1 MEKTKCVPFFLFPGL
16 ACTERL
22 FEPQKEGL
30 APVCRVCVPAWTEP
44 AAGECLRDFARR
56 WGEAVWRAYYSPEVP
71 ESERLDPAAGCFVG
85 GLSFGGMCAPFAGEV
100 LEEHGVRVFAC
111 FGLATI
117 QDGTQLPRSSR
128 FLWRTVNFL
137 PCGGWGLLKVLCG
150 ASLKCFSR
158 RFSMPRRETYLQLLE
173 SPCRRSHRVLRMI
186 VGTSAK
192 NEGRARDQRR
202 RWVYL
207 VFGLLLGIFSLSSLV
222 SDITRF
228 DENFSG
234 ILDGVI
240 TVVIDVTS
248 IIMVVEMFVAGV
260 KVKLLKKKISET
272 KTEEIAA

>member
-44 AAGECLRDFARR
+44 SAGEPLRDFARR

-117 QDGTQLPRSSR
+117 QDGTQIPRSSR
-128 FLWRTVNFL
+128 FLWRTVNFR

-186 VGTSAK
+186 VGWRD
-192 NEGRARDQRR
+192 GRAEYSFPRIHIHGQRDM
-202 RWVYL
+202 
-207 VFGLLLGIFSLSSLV
+207 LLPLRKLERESV
-222 SDITRF
+222 SR
-228 DENFSG
+228 
-234 ILDGVI
+234 ILD
-240 TVVIDVTS
+240 
-248 IIMVVEMFVAGV
+248 AGH
-260 KVKLLKKKISET
+260 LLTLTRPAEVNDFLK
-272 KTEEIAA
+272 EEIRRILDVQE

>member
-1 MEKTKCVPFFLFPGL
+1 MEKTKSVPFFLFPGL

-30 APVCRVCVPAWTEP
+30 LQVCRVCVPAWTEP
-44 AAGECLRDFARR
+44 SADEPLRDFARR
-56 WGEAVWRAYYSPEVP
+56 WGESVWTAYYSPEVP

-117 QDGTQLPRSSR
+117 QDGTQIPRFSR
-128 FLWRTVNFL
+128 FLWRMVNFL

-173 SPCRRSHRVLRMI
+173 SPCRRSHRVLQMI
-186 VGTSAK
+186 VGWRD
-192 NEGRARDQRR
+192 GRAEYGFPRIHIHGRRDM
-202 RWVYL
+202 
-207 VFGLLLGIFSLSSLV
+207 LLPLRKLEREGV
-222 SDITRF
+222 SC
-228 DENFSG
+228 
-234 ILDGVI
+234 ILD
-240 TVVIDVTS
+240 
-248 IIMVVEMFVAGV
+248 AGH
-260 KVKLLKKKISET
+260 LLTLTRPREVNDFLWA
-272 KTEEIAA
+272 EIRRILNVRE